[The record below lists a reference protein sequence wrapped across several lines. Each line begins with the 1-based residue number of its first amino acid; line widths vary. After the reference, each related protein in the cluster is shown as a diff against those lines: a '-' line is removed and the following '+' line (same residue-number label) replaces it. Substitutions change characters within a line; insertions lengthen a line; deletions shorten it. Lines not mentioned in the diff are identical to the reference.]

1 MKEQVVGHYA
11 SHQHG
16 LVRRRPLPGGLLP
29 PPAPPTRPVPRRSEV
44 RGTKEFLDAFY
55 SGLSMRFRPTELPCK
70 EKCSGHE

>member
-29 PPAPPTRPVPRRSEV
+29 PPAPSTRQVPPRRAAV
-44 RGTKEFLDAFY
+44 WGTECHK
-55 SGLSMRFRPTELPCK
+55 R
-70 EKCSGHE
+70 